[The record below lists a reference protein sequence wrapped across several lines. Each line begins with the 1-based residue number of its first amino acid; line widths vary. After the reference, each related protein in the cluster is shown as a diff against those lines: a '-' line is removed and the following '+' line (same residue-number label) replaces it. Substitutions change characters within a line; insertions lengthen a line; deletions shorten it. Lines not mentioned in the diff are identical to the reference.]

1 MSSRV
6 TSLLL
11 ATVLAA
17 GLAGCDGGDPAPDPS
32 PSAQESESSATASAS
47 ESSSP
52 SVAPATG
59 PLIEMKV
66 LDLRLYDGPE
76 WDIQNAGSAFIA
88 GYRADQ
94 GVIDVAASD
103 LATTSTDLD
112 EDAKV
117 VLEIKADEDPAPRRL
132 ENRTVNGVECWVLAA
147 ENEERRTYAIG
158 GIHAGYQFLV
168 EFDLPADWPEA
179 DQRIEEILASIR
191 WK

>member
-11 ATVLAA
+11 ATVLTA
-17 GLAGCDGGDPAPDPS
+17 GMAGCDGGDPEPGPS
-32 PSAQESESSATASAS
+32 PSAQESESSATASPS

-59 PLIEMKV
+59 PLIEMKA

-76 WDIQNAGSAFIA
+76 WDIQSYGSVTGG
-88 GYRADQ
+88 GYRTDE
-94 GVIDVAASD
+94 GTVDVAVSD
-103 LATTSTDLD
+103 LATTDTDLD
-112 EDAKV
+112 ADAEV

-132 ENRTVNGVECWVLAA
+132 ENRTVNGVECWVIAGK
-147 ENEERRTYAIG
+147 NDERRTYAIG
-158 GIHAGYQFLV
+158 GLHAGYQFSV
-168 EFDLPADWPEA
+168 EFEVPADWPEA